1 MSEMTEQERGAAVI
15 ARSPQR
21 YADLRA
27 ITELRSFSPEETALL
42 VRVANAGADLIQAQH
57 RELDR
62 LTAERDAARA
72 DADKLFAL
80 LNTLESAMDLAHF
93 ELTNDFRIERLP
105 VAVVFLRKGLEFAR
119 AALGIESEASE

>member
-27 ITELRSFSPEETALL
+27 ITELRSFSPEETVLL

-72 DADKLFAL
+72 NEARWRERINAIIAIA
-80 LNTLESAMDLAHF
+80 ESYECLAQNPDV
-93 ELTNDFRIERLP
+93 ETSVSQERL
-105 VAVVFLRKGLEFAR
+105 GFAQDIYQ
-119 AALGIESEASE
+119 ALGIESEASE